1 MKSTKTAL
9 WFVLMFML
17 CGMSIAQKHSTKK
30 PAESAQASAP
40 ASAPVDLNSASQKD
54 LEALPGVGAATAK
67 KIIAARP
74 YSSVDDLKKA
84 GLSATKIDK
93 LKPSVTVAGG
103 GAVAAASKP
112 SASDKADKKSKSTDE
127 KPSASSTANSG
138 GKVDLNSASE
148 KEIEDLPGVG
158 PATAKKIIAARPYSS
173 VSDLSKAGLSAKKI
187 EKISPMATVSGSSAA
202 PSAKASTSSAMP
214 SSPSTPPATAPGS
227 SARSNSPGT
236 QSSAP
241 ESQSSGG
248 AKSSSVVAQ
257 TPPQK
262 GMVWVNL
269 DTKVYHKEG
278 TRWYG
283 KTKNGKF
290 MNESDAIAAGYR
302 ASKKE

>member
-17 CGMSIAQKHSTKK
+17 CGMSIAQKHSAKK
-30 PAESAQASAP
+30 PAESAQ

-84 GLSATKIDK
+84 GLSETKIDK
-93 LKPSVTVAGG
+93 LKPSVTVTGG
-103 GAVAAASKP
+103 GAAAATAKP
-112 SASDKADKKSKSTDE
+112 SASDKADKKSKSADE
-127 KPSASSTANSG
+127 KPSVSSTANSG

-187 EKISPMATVSGSSAA
+187 EKISPMATVSASSAA
-202 PSAKASTSSAMP
+202 PSAKASTSSSMP
-214 SSPSTPPATAPGS
+214 SSPSTPPATTPGS
-227 SARSNSPGT
+227 SARSNSART
-236 QSSAP
+236 QSSVP
-241 ESQSSGG
+241 ESQSAGG
-248 AKSSSVVAQ
+248 AKSSGVVAQ
-257 TPPQK
+257 IPPQK

-290 MNESDAIAAGYR
+290 MNESDAVAAGYR